1 MSKYTVYSKNDC
13 PFCRRAVIL
22 LLQEELEY
30 EEIKLD
36 EADDYE
42 KAVGELVARLGGV
55 RPKTVP
61 QIFLGDKHIGG
72 FTELAHS
79 LGVDPDSIKLDMRE
93 K

>member
-42 KAVGELVARLGGV
+42 KAVGELA
-55 RPKTVP
+55 
-61 QIFLGDKHIGG
+61 
-72 FTELAHS
+72 AH
-79 LGVDPDSIKLDMRE
+79 LTLDDPIALSEFEAYERE
-93 K
+93 